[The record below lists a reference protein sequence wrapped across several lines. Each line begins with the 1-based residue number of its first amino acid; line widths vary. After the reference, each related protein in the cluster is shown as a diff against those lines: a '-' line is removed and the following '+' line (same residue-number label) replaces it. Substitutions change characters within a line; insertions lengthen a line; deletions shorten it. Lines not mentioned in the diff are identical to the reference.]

1 MAQTSNR
8 STKKPIKFEQALEQL
23 EQLIEQIETGQI
35 SLEDALKHYEKGM
48 TLVKQC
54 RQILAAAEKKIAELT
69 LDDHG
74 RLKIQ
79 DSE

>member
-1 MAQTSNR
+1 MAQTSKR
-8 STKKPIKFEQALEQL
+8 STKKPVKFEQALEQL

-74 RLKIQ
+74 RLKVQ

>member
-1 MAQTSNR
+1 MAQTSKR
-8 STKKPIKFEQALEQL
+8 STKKPVKFEQALEQL

-74 RLKIQ
+74 RLKVQ
-79 DSE
+79 NSE